1 MAYYTGDG
9 KTEVNTLEGN
19 VTLREPDLSIEPQ
32 KTVRLEHIG
41 SALTGLYYI
50 EEVSI
55 EVSTNGVT
63 QSLKVSRNGFTD
75 TIMMNN
81 AVAPTNKSKVKIPG
95 GSAPYEKEKVPK
107 GKAPETSSKVY
118 SVKKG
123 DTLSAIA
130 KRKYGKAN
138 QWTKIYEANKNKVKN
153 PNLIYPGQKLIIP

>member
-32 KTVRLEHIG
+32 KTIRLEHIG

-55 EVSTNGVT
+55 EVSANGVT
-63 QSLKVSRNGFTD
+63 QSLKLSRNGFTD

-81 AVAPTNKSKVKIPG
+81 AVAPTDKSKVNIPG
-95 GSAPYEKEKVPK
+95 GSAPYEKVPQAKIPEK
-107 GKAPETSSKVY
+107 SHKVY
-118 SVKKG
+118 AVKKG
-123 DTLSAIA
+123 DNLSSIA
-130 KRKYGKAN
+130 KGKYGKES
-138 QWTKIYEANKNKVKN
+138 QWTKIYEANKSKIKN

>member
-9 KTEVNTLEGN
+9 KTEVNTLEGD

-63 QSLKVSRNGFTD
+63 QSLKVSRNGFTE

-81 AVAPTNKSKVKIPG
+81 AVAPTDKSKVKIPE
-95 GSAPYEKEKVPK
+95 GSAPYEKVPQ
-107 GKAPETSSKVY
+107 ARIPEESHKVY
-118 SVKKG
+118 AVKKG
-123 DTLSAIA
+123 DNLSSIA
-130 KRKYGKAN
+130 KRKYGKES
-138 QWTKIYEANKNKVKN
+138 QWTKIYEANKSTVKN

>member
-32 KTVRLEHIG
+32 KTIRLEHIG

-55 EVSTNGVT
+55 EVSANGVT
-63 QSLKVSRNGFTD
+63 QSLKLSRNGFTD

-81 AVAPTNKSKVKIPG
+81 AVAPTDKSKVNIPG
-95 GSAPYEKEKVPK
+95 GSAPYEKIPQAKIPEK
-107 GKAPETSSKVY
+107 SHKVY
-118 SVKKG
+118 AVKKG
-123 DTLSAIA
+123 DNLSSIA
-130 KRKYGKAN
+130 KSKYGKES
-138 QWTKIYEANKNKVKN
+138 QWTKIYEANKSEVKN

>member
-32 KTVRLEHIG
+32 KTIRLEHIG

-55 EVSTNGVT
+55 EVSANGVT
-63 QSLKVSRNGFTD
+63 QSLKLSRNGFTD

-81 AVAPTNKSKVKIPG
+81 AVAPTDKSKVKIPG
-95 GSAPYEKEKVPK
+95 SSAPERVPQAR
-107 GKAPETSSKVY
+107 APETSSKVY
-118 SVKKG
+118 SGKEG
-123 DTLSAIA
+123 DSLPSIA
-130 KRKYGKAN
+130 KSKYSKES
-138 QWTKIYEANKNKVKN
+138 QWTKIYEANKSTVKN
-153 PNLIYPGQKLIIP
+153 PNLIRPGQKLIIP

>member
-19 VTLREPDLSIEPQ
+19 VTLREPELSIEHQ
-32 KTVRLEHIG
+32 KTIRLEHIG

-55 EVSTNGVT
+55 EVSANGVT
-63 QSLKVSRNGFTD
+63 QSLKLSRNGFTD

-81 AVAPTNKSKVKIPG
+81 AVAPTDKSKVKIPG
-95 GSAPYEKEKVPK
+95 SSAPERVPQAR
-107 GKAPETSSKVY
+107 APEASSKIY

-123 DTLSAIA
+123 DNLSSIS
-130 KRKYGKAN
+130 KSKYGKES
-138 QWTKIYEANKNKVKN
+138 QWTKIYEANKSIVKN
-153 PNLIYPGQKLIIP
+153 PNLIHPGQKLIIP

>member
-9 KTEVNTLEGN
+9 KTEVNTLEGD

-32 KTVRLEHIG
+32 KTIRLEHIG

-55 EVSTNGVT
+55 EVSANGVT
-63 QSLKVSRNGFTD
+63 QSLKLSRNGFTD

-81 AVAPTNKSKVKIPG
+81 AVAPTDKSKVKIPG
-95 GSAPYEKEKVPK
+95 SSAPERVPQAR
-107 GKAPETSSKVY
+107 APEASSKIY

-123 DTLSAIA
+123 DSLSSIA
-130 KRKYGKAN
+130 KSKYSKES
-138 QWTKIYEANKNKVKN
+138 QWTKIYEANKSTVKN
-153 PNLIYPGQKLIIP
+153 PNLIHPGQKLIIP

>member
-32 KTVRLEHIG
+32 KTIRLEHIG

-55 EVSTNGVT
+55 EVSANGVT
-63 QSLKVSRNGFTD
+63 QSLKLSRNGFTD

-81 AVAPTNKSKVKIPG
+81 AVAPTDKSKVKIPG
-95 GSAPYEKEKVPK
+95 SSAPERVPQAR
-107 GKAPETSSKVY
+107 APEASSKIY

-123 DTLSAIA
+123 DSLSSIA
-130 KRKYGKAN
+130 KSKYSKES
-138 QWTKIYEANKNKVKN
+138 QWTKIYEANKSTVKN
-153 PNLIYPGQKLIIP
+153 PNLIHPGQKLIIP

>member
-9 KTEVNTLEGN
+9 KTEVNTLEGS
-19 VTLREPDLSIEPQ
+19 VTLREPDLSIQPQ

-55 EVSTNGVT
+55 EVSANGVT
-63 QSLKVSRNGFTD
+63 QSLKLSRNGFTD

-81 AVAPTNKSKVKIPG
+81 AVAPTDKSKVNIPG
-95 GSAPYEKEKVPK
+95 GSAPYEKVPQAKIPEK
-107 GKAPETSSKVY
+107 SHKVY
-118 SVKKG
+118 AVKKG
-123 DTLSAIA
+123 DNLSSIA
-130 KRKYGKAN
+130 KSKYGKES
-138 QWTKIYEANKNKVKN
+138 QWTKIYEANKSKVKN

>member
-32 KTVRLEHIG
+32 KTIRLEHIG

-55 EVSTNGVT
+55 EVSSNGVT
-63 QSLKVSRNGFTD
+63 QSLKLSRNGFTD

-81 AVAPTNKSKVKIPG
+81 AVAPTDKSKVKVPG
-95 GSAPYEKEKVPK
+95 GSAPYEKIPQAKIPEK
-107 GKAPETSSKVY
+107 SHKVY
-118 SVKKG
+118 AVKKG
-123 DTLSAIA
+123 DNLSSIA
-130 KRKYGKAN
+130 KSKYGKES
-138 QWTKIYEANKNKVKN
+138 QWTKIYEANKSTVKN

>member
-32 KTVRLEHIG
+32 KTIRLEHIG

-55 EVSTNGVT
+55 EVSSNGVT
-63 QSLKVSRNGFTD
+63 QSLKLSRNGFTD

-81 AVAPTNKSKVKIPG
+81 AVAPTDKSKVNIPG
-95 GSAPYEKEKVPK
+95 GSAPYEKVPQAKIPEK
-107 GKAPETSSKVY
+107 SHKVY
-118 SVKKG
+118 AVKKG
-123 DTLSAIA
+123 DNLSSIA
-130 KRKYGKAN
+130 KSKYGKES
-138 QWTKIYEANKNKVKN
+138 QWTKIYDANKDKVKN
-153 PNLIYPGQKLIIP
+153 PNLVYPGQKLIIP

>member
-32 KTVRLEHIG
+32 KTIRLEHIG

-55 EVSTNGVT
+55 EVSSNGVT
-63 QSLKVSRNGFTD
+63 QSLKLSRNGFTD

-81 AVAPTNKSKVKIPG
+81 AVAPTDKSKVNIPG
-95 GSAPYEKEKVPK
+95 GSAPYEKVPQAKIPEK
-107 GKAPETSSKVY
+107 SHKVY
-118 SVKKG
+118 AVKKG
-123 DTLSAIA
+123 DNLSSIA
-130 KRKYGKAN
+130 KSKYGKES
-138 QWTKIYEANKNKVKN
+138 QWTKIYDANKDKVKN

>member
-32 KTVRLEHIG
+32 KTIRLEHIG

-55 EVSTNGVT
+55 EVSSNGVT
-63 QSLKVSRNGFTD
+63 QSLKLSRNGFTD

-81 AVAPTNKSKVKIPG
+81 AVAPTDKSKVKVPG
-95 GSAPYEKEKVPK
+95 GSAPYEKIPQAKIPEK
-107 GKAPETSSKVY
+107 SHKVY
-118 SVKKG
+118 AVKKG
-123 DTLSAIA
+123 DNLSSIA
-130 KRKYGKAN
+130 KSKYGKES
-138 QWTKIYEANKNKVKN
+138 QWTKIYDANKDKVKN

>member
-32 KTVRLEHIG
+32 KTIRLEHIG

-55 EVSTNGVT
+55 EVSSNGVT
-63 QSLKVSRNGFTD
+63 QSLKLSRNGFTD

-81 AVAPTNKSKVKIPG
+81 AVAPTDKSKVKVPG
-95 GSAPYEKEKVPK
+95 GSAPYEKIPQAKIPEK
-107 GKAPETSSKVY
+107 SHKVY
-118 SVKKG
+118 AVTKG
-123 DTLSAIA
+123 DNLSSIA
-130 KRKYGKAN
+130 KSKYGKES
-138 QWTKIYEANKNKVKN
+138 QWTKIYDANKDKVKN

>member
-32 KTVRLEHIG
+32 KTIRLEHIG

-55 EVSTNGVT
+55 EVSSNGVT
-63 QSLKVSRNGFTD
+63 QSLKLSRNGFTD

-81 AVAPTNKSKVKIPG
+81 AVAPTDKSKVKVPG
-95 GSAPYEKEKVPK
+95 GSAPYEKIPQAKIPEK
-107 GKAPETSSKVY
+107 SHKVY
-118 SVKKG
+118 AVKKG
-123 DTLSAIA
+123 DNLSSIA
-130 KRKYGKAN
+130 KSKYGKES
-138 QWTKIYEANKNKVKN
+138 QWTKIYDANKDKVKN
-153 PNLIYPGQKLIIP
+153 PNLVYPGQKLIIP

>member
-9 KTEVNTLEGN
+9 KTEVNTLEGD

-32 KTVRLEHIG
+32 KTIRLEHIG

-55 EVSTNGVT
+55 EVSANGVT
-63 QSLKVSRNGFTD
+63 QSLKLSRNGFTD

-81 AVAPTNKSKVKIPG
+81 AVAPTDKSKVKIPG
-95 GSAPYEKEKVPK
+95 SSAPEKVPQAR
-107 GKAPETSSKVY
+107 APEASSKIY

-123 DTLSAIA
+123 DSLPSIA
-130 KRKYGKAN
+130 KSKYSKES
-138 QWTKIYEANKNKVKN
+138 QWTKIYEANKSTVKN
-153 PNLIYPGQKLIIP
+153 PNLIRPGQKLIIP

>member
-9 KTEVNTLEGN
+9 KTEVNALEGS

-32 KTVRLEHIG
+32 KTIRLEHIG

-55 EVSTNGVT
+55 EVSANGVT
-63 QSLKVSRNGFTD
+63 QSLKLSRNGFTD

-81 AVAPTNKSKVKIPG
+81 AVAPTDKSKVKVPG
-95 GSAPYEKEKVPK
+95 GSAPYEKIPQAKIPEK
-107 GKAPETSSKVY
+107 SHKVY
-118 SVKKG
+118 AVKKG
-123 DTLSAIA
+123 DNLSSIA
-130 KRKYGKAN
+130 KSKYGKES
-138 QWTKIYEANKNKVKN
+138 QWTKIYDANKDKVKN

>member
-32 KTVRLEHIG
+32 KTIRLEHIG

-55 EVSTNGVT
+55 EVSSNGVT
-63 QSLKVSRNGFTD
+63 QSLKLSRNGFTD

-81 AVAPTNKSKVKIPG
+81 AVAPTDKSKVKVPG
-95 GSAPYEKEKVPK
+95 GSAPYEKIPQAKIPEK
-107 GKAPETSSKVY
+107 SHKVY
-118 SVKKG
+118 AVKKG
-123 DTLSAIA
+123 DNLSSIA
-130 KRKYGKAN
+130 KSKYGKES
-138 QWTKIYEANKNKVKN
+138 QWTKIYEANKSEVKN

>member
-9 KTEVNTLEGN
+9 KTEVNTLEGD

-32 KTVRLEHIG
+32 KTIRLEHIG

-55 EVSTNGVT
+55 EVSANGVT
-63 QSLKVSRNGFTD
+63 QSLKLSRNGFTD

-81 AVAPTNKSKVKIPG
+81 AVAPTDKSKVKIPG
-95 GSAPYEKEKVPK
+95 SSAPERVPQAR
-107 GKAPETSSKVY
+107 APEASSKVY

-123 DTLSAIA
+123 DSLPSIA
-130 KRKYGKAN
+130 KSKYSKES
-138 QWTKIYEANKNKVKN
+138 QWTKIYEANKSTVKN
-153 PNLIYPGQKLIIP
+153 PNSIHPGQKLIIP

>member
-32 KTVRLEHIG
+32 KTIRLEHIG

-55 EVSTNGVT
+55 EVSANGVT
-63 QSLKVSRNGFTD
+63 QSLKLSRNGFTD

-81 AVAPTNKSKVKIPG
+81 AVAPTDKSKVKVPG
-95 GSAPYEKEKVPK
+95 GSAPYEKIPQAKIPEK
-107 GKAPETSSKVY
+107 SHKVY
-118 SVKKG
+118 AVKKG
-123 DTLSAIA
+123 DNLSSIA
-130 KRKYGKAN
+130 KRKYGKES
-138 QWTKIYEANKNKVKN
+138 QWTKIYEANKSKIKN

>member
-9 KTEVNTLEGN
+9 KTEVNTLEGD

-32 KTVRLEHIG
+32 KTIRLEHIG

-55 EVSTNGVT
+55 EVSANGVT
-63 QSLKVSRNGFTD
+63 QSLKLSRNGFTD

-81 AVAPTNKSKVKIPG
+81 AVAPTDKSKVKIPG
-95 GSAPYEKEKVPK
+95 SSAPERVPQAR
-107 GKAPETSSKVY
+107 APEASSKVY

-123 DTLSAIA
+123 DNLSSIS
-130 KRKYGKAN
+130 KNKYGKES
-138 QWTKIYEANKNKVKN
+138 QWTKIYEANKSTVKN
-153 PNLIYPGQKLIIP
+153 PNLIHPGQKLIIP

>member
-9 KTEVNTLEGN
+9 KTEVNALEGS
-19 VTLREPDLSIEPQ
+19 VTLREPDLSIKPQ
-32 KTVRLEHIG
+32 KTIRLEHIG

-55 EVSTNGVT
+55 EVSSNGVT

-95 GSAPYEKEKVPK
+95 SSAPEKVPQAR
-107 GKAPETSSKVY
+107 APEASSKVY

-123 DTLSAIA
+123 DNLSSIS
-130 KRKYGKAN
+130 KSKYGKES
-138 QWTKIYEANKNKVKN
+138 QWTKIYEANKSTVKN
-153 PNLIYPGQKLIIP
+153 PNLIHPGQKLIIP

>member
-32 KTVRLEHIG
+32 KTIRLEHIG

-55 EVSTNGVT
+55 EVSSNGVT
-63 QSLKVSRNGFTD
+63 QSLKLSRNGFTD

-81 AVAPTNKSKVKIPG
+81 AVAPTNKTRVNIPG
-95 GSAPYEKEKVPK
+95 GSAPYEKIPQAKIPEK
-107 GKAPETSSKVY
+107 SHKVY
-118 SVKKG
+118 AVKKG
-123 DTLSAIA
+123 DNLSSIA
-130 KRKYGKAN
+130 KSKYGKES
-138 QWTKIYEANKNKVKN
+138 QWTKIYDANKDKVKN

>member
-55 EVSTNGVT
+55 EVSSNGVT
-63 QSLKVSRNGFTD
+63 QSLKLSRNGFTD

-81 AVAPTNKSKVKIPG
+81 AVAPTDKSKVKVPG
-95 GSAPYEKEKVPK
+95 GSAPYEKIPQAKIPEK
-107 GKAPETSSKVY
+107 SHKVY
-118 SVKKG
+118 AVKKG
-123 DTLSAIA
+123 DNLSSIA
-130 KRKYGKAN
+130 KSKYGKES
-138 QWTKIYEANKNKVKN
+138 QWTKIYDANKDKVKN

>member
-32 KTVRLEHIG
+32 KTIRLEHIG

-55 EVSTNGVT
+55 EVSANGVT
-63 QSLKVSRNGFTD
+63 HSLKLSRNGFTD

-81 AVAPTNKSKVKIPG
+81 AVAPTDKSKVNIPG
-95 GSAPYEKEKVPK
+95 GSAPYEKVPQAKIPEK
-107 GKAPETSSKVY
+107 SHKVY
-118 SVKKG
+118 AVKKG
-123 DTLSAIA
+123 DNLSSIA
-130 KRKYGKAN
+130 KSKYGKES
-138 QWTKIYEANKNKVKN
+138 QWTKIYDANKDKVKN

>member
-32 KTVRLEHIG
+32 KTIRLEHIG

-55 EVSTNGVT
+55 EVSSNGVT
-63 QSLKVSRNGFTD
+63 QSLKLSRNGFTD

-81 AVAPTNKSKVKIPG
+81 AVAPTDKSKVKVPG
-95 GSAPYEKEKVPK
+95 GSAPYEKIPQAKIPEK
-107 GKAPETSSKVY
+107 SHKVY
-118 SVKKG
+118 AVKKG
-123 DTLSAIA
+123 DNLSSIA
-130 KRKYGKAN
+130 KSKYGKES
-138 QWTKIYEANKNKVKN
+138 QWTKIYDANKDKGKN

>member
-9 KTEVNTLEGN
+9 KTEVNTLEGD

-32 KTVRLEHIG
+32 KTIRLEHIG

-55 EVSTNGVT
+55 EVSANGVT
-63 QSLKVSRNGFTD
+63 QSLKLSRNGFTD

-81 AVAPTNKSKVKIPG
+81 AVAPTDKSKVKIPG
-95 GSAPYEKEKVPK
+95 SSAPERVPQAR
-107 GKAPETSSKVY
+107 APEASSKIY

-123 DTLSAIA
+123 DNLSSIS
-130 KRKYGKAN
+130 KSKYGKES
-138 QWTKIYEANKNKVKN
+138 QWTKIYEANKSTVKN
-153 PNLIYPGQKLIIP
+153 PNLIHPGQKLIIP

>member
-9 KTEVNTLEGN
+9 KTEVNTLEGS

-55 EVSTNGVT
+55 EVSSNGVT

-81 AVAPTNKSKVKIPG
+81 AVAPTDKSKVNIPG
-95 GSAPYEKEKVPK
+95 GSAPYEKVPQAKIPEK
-107 GKAPETSSKVY
+107 SHKVY
-118 SVKKG
+118 AVKKG
-123 DTLSAIA
+123 DNLSSIA
-130 KRKYGKAN
+130 KSKYGKES
-138 QWTKIYEANKNKVKN
+138 QWTKIYDANKDKVKN

>member
-9 KTEVNTLEGN
+9 KTEVNTLEGD

-32 KTVRLEHIG
+32 KTIRLEHIG

-55 EVSTNGVT
+55 EVSANGVT
-63 QSLKVSRNGFTD
+63 QSLKLSRNGFTD

-81 AVAPTNKSKVKIPG
+81 AVAPTDKSKVKIPG
-95 GSAPYEKEKVPK
+95 SR
-107 GKAPETSSKVY
+107 APERVPQARAPEASSKIY

-123 DTLSAIA
+123 DNLSSIS
-130 KRKYGKAN
+130 KSKYGKES
-138 QWTKIYEANKNKVKN
+138 QWTKIYEANKSTVKN
-153 PNLIYPGQKLIIP
+153 PNLIHPGQKLIIP

>member
-32 KTVRLEHIG
+32 KTIRLEHIG

-55 EVSTNGVT
+55 EVSANGVT
-63 QSLKVSRNGFTD
+63 QSLKLSRNGFTD

-81 AVAPTNKSKVKIPG
+81 AVAPTDKSKVKVPG
-95 GSAPYEKEKVPK
+95 GSAPYEKIPQAKIPEK
-107 GKAPETSSKVY
+107 SHKVY
-118 SVKKG
+118 AVKKG
-123 DTLSAIA
+123 DNLSSIA
-130 KRKYGKAN
+130 KSKYGKES
-138 QWTKIYEANKNKVKN
+138 QWTKIYDANKDKVKN

>member
-32 KTVRLEHIG
+32 KTIRLEHIG

-55 EVSTNGVT
+55 EVSSNGVT
-63 QSLKVSRNGFTD
+63 QSLKLSRNGFTD

-81 AVAPTNKSKVKIPG
+81 AVAPTDKSKVNIPG
-95 GSAPYEKEKVPK
+95 GSAPYEKIPQAKIPEK
-107 GKAPETSSKVY
+107 SHKVY
-118 SVKKG
+118 AVKKG
-123 DTLSAIA
+123 DNLSSIA
-130 KRKYGKAN
+130 KSKYGKES
-138 QWTKIYEANKNKVKN
+138 QWTKIYEANKSEVKN

>member
-32 KTVRLEHIG
+32 KTIRLEHIG

-55 EVSTNGVT
+55 EVSSNGVT
-63 QSLKVSRNGFTD
+63 QSLKLSRNGFTD

-81 AVAPTNKSKVKIPG
+81 AVAPTDKSKVKVPG
-95 GSAPYEKEKVPK
+95 GSAPYEKIPQAKI
-107 GKAPETSSKVY
+107 PETAHKVY
-118 SVKKG
+118 AVKKG
-123 DTLSAIA
+123 DNLSSIA
-130 KRKYGKAN
+130 KSKYGKES
-138 QWTKIYEANKNKVKN
+138 QWTKIYDANKDKVKN

>member
-9 KTEVNTLEGN
+9 KTEVNTLEGS

-32 KTVRLEHIG
+32 KTIRLEHIG

-55 EVSTNGVT
+55 EVSANGVT
-63 QSLKVSRNGFTD
+63 QSLKLSRNGFTD

-81 AVAPTNKSKVKIPG
+81 AVAPTDKSKVKIPG
-95 GSAPYEKEKVPK
+95 SSAPERVPQAR
-107 GKAPETSSKVY
+107 APEASSKIY

-123 DTLSAIA
+123 DSLSSIA
-130 KRKYGKAN
+130 KSKYSKES
-138 QWTKIYEANKNKVKN
+138 QWTKIYEANKSTVKN
-153 PNLIYPGQKLIIP
+153 PNLIHPGQKLIIP

>member
-32 KTVRLEHIG
+32 KTIRLEHIG

-55 EVSTNGVT
+55 EVSANGVT
-63 QSLKVSRNGFTD
+63 QSLKLSRNGFTD

-81 AVAPTNKSKVKIPG
+81 AVAPTDKSKVKIPG
-95 GSAPYEKEKVPK
+95 SSAPERVPQAR
-107 GKAPETSSKVY
+107 APEASSKIY

-123 DTLSAIA
+123 DSLSSIA
-130 KRKYGKAN
+130 KSKYSKES
-138 QWTKIYEANKNKVKN
+138 QWTKIYEANKSTVKN
-153 PNLIYPGQKLIIP
+153 PNLIRPGQKLIIP

>member
-9 KTEVNTLEGN
+9 KTEVNTLEGD

-32 KTVRLEHIG
+32 KTIRLEHIG

-55 EVSTNGVT
+55 EVSANGVT
-63 QSLKVSRNGFTD
+63 QSLKLSRNGFTD

-81 AVAPTNKSKVKIPG
+81 AVAPTDKSRVKIPG
-95 GSAPYEKEKVPK
+95 SSAPERVPQAR
-107 GKAPETSSKVY
+107 APEASSKIY

-123 DTLSAIA
+123 DSLSSIA
-130 KRKYGKAN
+130 KSKYSKES
-138 QWTKIYEANKNKVKN
+138 QWTKIYEANKSTVKN
-153 PNLIYPGQKLIIP
+153 PNLIHPGQKLIIP

>member
-32 KTVRLEHIG
+32 KTIRLEHIG

-63 QSLKVSRNGFTD
+63 QSLKLSRNGFTD

-81 AVAPTNKSKVKIPG
+81 AVAPTDKSKVKVPG
-95 GSAPYEKEKVPK
+95 GSAPYEKVPQAKIPEK
-107 GKAPETSSKVY
+107 SHKVY
-118 SVKKG
+118 AVKKG
-123 DTLSAIA
+123 DNLSSIA
-130 KRKYGKAN
+130 KSKYGKES
-138 QWTKIYEANKNKVKN
+138 QWTKIYDANKDKVKN

>member
-32 KTVRLEHIG
+32 KTIRLEHIG

-55 EVSTNGVT
+55 EVSSNGVT
-63 QSLKVSRNGFTD
+63 QSLKLSRNGFTD

-81 AVAPTNKSKVKIPG
+81 AVAPTDKSKVKVPG
-95 GSAPYEKEKVPK
+95 GSAPDEKIPQAKIPEK
-107 GKAPETSSKVY
+107 SHKVY
-118 SVKKG
+118 AVKKG
-123 DTLSAIA
+123 DNLSSIA
-130 KRKYGKAN
+130 KSKYGKES
-138 QWTKIYEANKNKVKN
+138 QWTKIYDANKDKVKN

>member
-9 KTEVNTLEGN
+9 KTEVNTLEGD

-32 KTVRLEHIG
+32 KTIRLEHIG

-55 EVSTNGVT
+55 EVSANGVT
-63 QSLKVSRNGFTD
+63 QSLKLSRNGFTD

-81 AVAPTNKSKVKIPG
+81 AVAPTDKSKVKIPG
-95 GSAPYEKEKVPK
+95 SSAPERVPQ
-107 GKAPETSSKVY
+107 ARTPEASSKIY

-123 DTLSAIA
+123 DNLSSIS
-130 KRKYGKAN
+130 KSKYGKES
-138 QWTKIYEANKNKVKN
+138 QWTKIYEANKSTVKN
-153 PNLIYPGQKLIIP
+153 PNLIHPGQKLIIP

>member
-9 KTEVNTLEGN
+9 KTEVNTLEGD

-81 AVAPTNKSKVKIPG
+81 AVAPTDKSKVKVPG
-95 GSAPYEKEKVPK
+95 GSAPYEKIPQAKIPEK
-107 GKAPETSSKVY
+107 SHKVY
-118 SVKKG
+118 AVKKG
-123 DTLSAIA
+123 DNLSSIA
-130 KRKYGKAN
+130 KSKYGKES
-138 QWTKIYEANKNKVKN
+138 QWTKIYEANKSEVKN